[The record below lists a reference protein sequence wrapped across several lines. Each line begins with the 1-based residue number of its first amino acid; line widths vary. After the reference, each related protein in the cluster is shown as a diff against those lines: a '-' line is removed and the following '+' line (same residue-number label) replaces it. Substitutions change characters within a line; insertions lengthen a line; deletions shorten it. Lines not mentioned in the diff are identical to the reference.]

1 LSGWLGFGFAR
12 YSRLM
17 TATLD
22 TAVGA
27 AAQPRPG
34 ADAFGHR
41 LVPPGDPLEGQTFD
55 AIYEQRIKPELI
67 KRERDRK
74 GAIQTF
80 FAVLLGGAALVF
92 VENLLAPAITG
103 HSGATV
109 DIRLVL
115 ATMTLAAVLG
125 WLPVAAVARNAKVA
139 VITALCEP
147 LGVAYSVKPA
157 DGPAF
162 DTFLSLHLLPRPDD
176 KAFQDLFTGRRGE
189 VDFALCEATLHRG
202 SGKSR
207 TLVFQGQL
215 FRLASPRR
223 RASTTVV
230 LRNSGW
236 LNRFECPKGLSSVGL
251 EDPVFNKSFCVF
263 GSDQVEAR
271 EILTPSFMQRL
282 NELEAGY
289 RGGHIRCAF
298 EADELLIALESP
310 DRFEIGGMFSTLV
323 ERSRVEGIAR
333 NIEQV
338 FKLIDEFG
346 AA

>member
-1 LSGWLGFGFAR
+1 
-12 YSRLM
+12 M

-22 TAVGA
+22 SAIGGA
-27 AAQPRPG
+27 APPRPL

-41 LVPPGDPLEGQTFD
+41 LVPPGDPLEGQAFD
-55 AIYEQRIKPELI
+55 AIYEQKIKPELV

-74 GAIQTF
+74 GALQTF
-80 FAVLLGGAALVF
+80 VVVLLGGAVLVF
-92 VENLLAPAITG
+92 LENLLAPSITG
-103 HSGATV
+103 HLGDRV
-109 DIRLVL
+109 DLRIAL
-115 ATMTLAAVLG
+115 ATMALAGVLG
-125 WLPVAAVARNAKVA
+125 WLPVAAVARNAKAA

-147 LGVAYSVKPA
+147 LGVAYSIKPQDA
-157 DGPAF
+157 PAF
-162 DTFLSLHLLPRPDD
+162 DTFLALHLLPRPDD

-207 TLVFQGQL
+207 TLVFQGQI
-215 FRLASPRR
+215 FRLTAPRR
-223 RASTTVV
+223 RGSTTVV

-236 LNRFECPKGLSSVGL
+236 LNRFECPKGLSAVGL

-271 EILTPSFMQRL
+271 EILTPAFMQRL
-282 NELEAGY
+282 NELEAAY

-298 EADELLIALESP
+298 EASELLIALESP
-310 DRFEIGGMFSTLV
+310 DQFEIGGMFSTLV
-323 ERSRVEGIAR
+323 ERGRVEGIAR